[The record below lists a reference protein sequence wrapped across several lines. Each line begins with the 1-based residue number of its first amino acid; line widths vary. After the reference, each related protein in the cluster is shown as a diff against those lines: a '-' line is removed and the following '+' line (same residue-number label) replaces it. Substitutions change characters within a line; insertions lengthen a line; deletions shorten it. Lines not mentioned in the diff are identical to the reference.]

1 MEAELLL
8 AGVGLAALLALLII
22 FFLILLQLI
31 LDWTER
37 SQREK
42 AHASMLAE
50 IRDNDLTRD
59 VITGTE
65 WNQREDEQPTSP
77 RREEQP
83 PPGK

>member
-8 AGVGLAALLALLII
+8 AGVGFAALLVLLII

-37 SQREK
+37 NQRGK
-42 AHASMLAE
+42 VHASMLAE

-77 RREEQP
+77 HREEQFP
-83 PPGK
+83 P